1 MLNANY
7 KKKEKWNFW
16 IDRGGTFTDIV
27 ALDPKGNIYSKKILS
42 NKNNPSEDAAIEG
55 IKYFLKKDNNNI
67 NFNNVNEIRMGT
79 TVATNT
85 LLTHKG
91 EKTALF
97 ITKGFKDALKIGD
110 QSRPDIFAR
119 SIKINKP
126 LYSKVYEI
134 DERISKNGKELI
146 KPNIINI
153 KSIMKN
159 ALNAGCNSAAIV
171 LMHAWKHPKNEKLL
185 EKLANNIG
193 FNYVS
198 CSHKTIPLIGLLGR
212 GDTTVID
219 AYLTPALNKYTSNMA
234 KKLNKTQ
241 LLFMKS
247 SGGLSSYKN
256 FKGKDAV
263 LSGPAGGVIA
273 AVEINKNNK
282 EYSGIIGIDMG
293 GTSTDVFH
301 YKDEYERSNENNI
314 AGNKIKV
321 PMLKIN
327 TIASGGGSIISFD
340 GQKITVGPKS
350 AGAFPGP
357 ACYGYGGPATIT
369 DCNLILGRIQSSNFP
384 KIFGKLENKALD
396 INASKLALQK
406 ISNKILKKTKR
417 KINIFDLA
425 EGSLNISIEN
435 MSNAIKNISIEKG
448 HDIKN
453 HVLVGY
459 GAAAGQHLC
468 YIAESLN
475 MKNILV
481 HEFAGVLSAYG
492 MGLAQLKSIKNKTIE
507 LDFNKNFK
515 HIKPI
520 FKSLK
525 NEAIKNIKEN
535 NQSINEKKIKIIN
548 KINIKYEGTES
559 SILTEYLNKNL
570 CEKEF
575 KIKYKKRFGFL
586 HLNRRLVID
595 SAEIEATYKNKN
607 KINIKSKSNSKKT
620 IKLNGTCNTY
630 IKNKKL
636 KINYYRREE
645 LQEKQEIYGP
655 SIIFEK
661 TSTIYIK
668 DTWKATVLPS
678 KQIKLIKRKK
688 EKEKFFT
695 DKQYNPIRLE
705 IFNNMFMSIAEEM
718 GTVLKNTAYSI
729 NIKERLDFS
738 CALFD
743 NKGGLIANA
752 PHIPIHLGAMS
763 ESIKYVIK
771 KNKVNMNDG
780 DSFIH
785 NNPYYGGTHLPD
797 ITIITPIFINKSKI
811 PNFYVASR
819 AHHSDIG
826 GITPGS
832 MPAMSKHINEE
843 GVVFNGEKIVYNGK
857 LNEEKIKKIFK
868 NNDFP
873 ARDVTTN
880 MADLSAQLAAANT
893 GKNSVKK
900 MIEKYGLN
908 TVNSYMKYVKNNA
921 KESIQKIIPKLNNGS
936 FKYKMDNGSIINLKI
951 KINKKNRSAIFDF
964 SGTSIQT
971 LDNFNTPKAVTR
983 SAILYVLRTLIK
995 NKIPLNDG
1003 CLEPIKIIVPENSLL
1018 NPKYPAPVVAGNVET
1033 SQSIVDII
1041 NGALKVQAACYGTMN
1056 NFTFGNESFGYYET
1070 ICGGEG
1076 ASINHNGTDAIQC
1089 HMTNTRLTDPEI
1101 LELRYPV
1108 KINNFSIRKNSG
1120 GKGKFN
1126 GGNGTIREIEFLQ
1139 KMTAVILSNRRKIKP
1154 FGIRGANPALS
1165 GKNILLKKDK
1175 LKPITLNSCDTILV
1189 KKGDKIII
1197 KTPGGGGYGKKAT
1210 V

>member
-1 MLNANY
+1 LDNNI

-27 ALDPKGNIYSKKILS
+27 ALDPKGIIYSKKILS
-42 NKNNPSEDAAIEG
+42 RKNNSSEDAALKG
-55 IKYFLKKDNNNI
+55 INYFLKIDNKNINSNNI
-67 NFNNVNEIRMGT
+67 HEVRMGT

-91 EKTALF
+91 EKTVLF

-119 SIKINKP
+119 AIKINKP

-146 KPNIINI
+146 KPNLNNI
-153 KSIMKN
+153 ENMMKN
-159 ALNAGCNSAAIV
+159 ALNIGCKSAAIV
-171 LMHAWKHPKNEKLL
+171 LMHSWKYPKNEKLL
-185 EKLANNIG
+185 EKLAKNLG
-193 FNYVS
+193 FNYVI

-219 AYLTPALNKYTSNMA
+219 AYLTPKLNQYTSYFA

-273 AVEINKNNK
+273 AVEINKSNK

-301 YKDEYERSNENNI
+301 YKDEYERSNENNV

-340 GQKITVGPKS
+340 GQKITVGPES

-357 ACYGYGGPATIT
+357 ACYGHRGPATIT

-384 KIFGKLENKALD
+384 KIFGKSENKALD
-396 INASKLALQK
+396 IDASKLALKK
-406 ISNKILKKTKR
+406 ITNNILKKTK
-417 KINIFDLA
+417 KNINIYDLA
-425 EGSLNISIEN
+425 EGSLNIAIEN

-459 GAAAGQHLC
+459 GAAAAQHLC

-475 MKNILV
+475 MKNILI

-492 MGLAQLKSIKNKTIE
+492 MGLAQLKSIKNKTVE
-507 LDFNKNFK
+507 LDFHKNFK
-515 HIKPI
+515 NIKSI
-520 FKSLK
+520 FKSLRNK
-525 NEAIKNIKEN
+525 AIKDIKKNGQLIDEN
-535 NQSINEKKIKIIN
+535 KILITN

-559 SILTEYLNKNL
+559 SILIEYLNKNL

-586 HLNRRLVID
+586 HLNRKLIID
-595 SAEIEATYKNKN
+595 SAEIEATYSNKN
-607 KINIKSKSNSKKT
+607 KINIKPKNNLKK
-620 IKLNGTCNTY
+620 IKKFNRTCDAYT
-630 IKNKKL
+630 NKKRL
-636 KINYYRREE
+636 KINYYNRED
-645 LQEKQEIYGP
+645 LQKENTVNGP
-655 SIIFEK
+655 AIIFEK

-668 DTWKATVLPS
+668 NNWRAIILNS
-678 KQIKLIKRKK
+678 NQIKLKKILHKK
-688 EKEKFFT
+688 EKIIT
-695 DKQYNPIRLE
+695 DSLPNPIQLE

-771 KNKVNMNDG
+771 KNKTNMNDG

-785 NNPYYGGTHLPD
+785 NNPYHGGTHLPD

-843 GVVFNGEKIVYNGK
+843 GAVFNGEKIVYKGK
-857 LNEEKIKKIFK
+857 LNENKINKIFK

-873 ARDVTTN
+873 ARDVNTN

-893 GKNSVKK
+893 GKNNVKK
-900 MIEKYGLN
+900 MIKKYGLY
-908 TVNSYMKYVKNNA
+908 TVNNYMKHVKNNA
-921 KESIQKIIPKLNNGS
+921 KESIQKILTKLNNGS
-936 FKYKMDNGSIINLKI
+936 FKHKMDNGSVINLKI
-951 KINKKNRSAIFDF
+951 QINKDNRSAIFDF
-964 SGTSIQT
+964 SGTSKQT

-995 NKIPLNDG
+995 DKIPLNDG
-1003 CLEPIKIIVPENSLL
+1003 CMEPIKILIPNNSLL

-1041 NGALKVQAACYGTMN
+1041 NGALKVQAACYGTMS
-1056 NFTFGNESFGYYET
+1056 NFTFGNKYFGYYET

-1076 ASINHNGTDAIQC
+1076 ASKNHNGVDSIQC

-1101 LELRYPV
+1101 LELRYPI
-1108 KINNFSIRKNSG
+1108 KIKNFGVRKNSG

-1139 KMTAVILSNRRKIKP
+1139 KMTAVILSNRRIIKP
-1154 FGIRGANPALS
+1154 FGIKGAKPGLT
-1165 GKNILLKKDK
+1165 GENILFKKDK
-1175 LKPITLNSCDTILV
+1175 LKPITLNSCETILV
-1189 KKGDKIII
+1189 KKGDIITI